1 MINNRVVIT
10 GIGVVAPNALGA
22 VDFEVAL
29 KEGRSGIRFFEAS
42 QSLNFRCQ
50 IGGVPIITD
59 DYKARYFDDY
69 YQNKL
74 ENMALA

>member
-22 VDFEVAL
+22 ADFEVAL
-29 KEGRSGIRFFEAS
+29 KEGRSGISFFETS

-50 IGGVPIITD
+50 IAGKPLITE
-59 DYKARYFDDY
+59 DYKARFFDDY
-69 YQNKL
+69 YQKS
-74 ENMALA
+74 